1 MAQSVLLIFCSSGD
15 KRSSINTLPPLGVL
29 SIAAFLEERGIHTD
43 VIDNSINP
51 EARFDPEKYDVIGFS
66 INISNLRSALQM
78 LSDIKN
84 KSPEIHIV
92 VGGPLC
98 MSNPELFFQSS
109 FIDAVFTGEGE
120 EALFEYLT
128 SENKENVKGIY
139 IRQGSDY
146 YFTGARKWINDL
158 DSLPIPAF
166 NKVDMN
172 RYNNFPKR
180 RRPISSIMTSRGC
193 PFSCI
198 FCSHAMGRKWRS
210 RSPENVVREI
220 KYQVNEFGVKEICIY
235 DDNFS
240 LNKQRA
246 EMICDLLIEDSI
258 PVTLQFSNGLRVDSL
273 DASLLAKLKEAG
285 TWLIGLAPET
295 GNPEVMKK
303 IRKGFDHSQVLNIR
317 RECKKIGIKTFGF
330 FMIGFP
336 FEDKGSIEDTIRFA
350 KELDCEIV
358 EFNKVVPYAN
368 TELYEMIIDGG
379 YLLNNSPS
387 EVQSYHEGS
396 IFTHKVGDLSPY
408 ELKDLI
414 VQAYRQYY
422 LRLPKM
428 IDLLKTFSIEDLWG
442 LTYYALSTRNI

>member
-1 MAQSVLLIFCSSGD
+1 
-15 KRSSINTLPPLGVL
+15 L
-29 SIAAFLEERGIHTD
+29 SIASFLEERGIHTD
-43 VIDNSINP
+43 VIDFSITP
-51 EARFDPEKYDVIGFS
+51 EAKFNPQKYDVIGFS
-66 INISNLRSALQM
+66 INISNRESTLQM
-78 LSDIKN
+78 LFDIKN

-109 FIDAVFTGEGE
+109 SIDAIFTCEGE

-128 SENKENVKGIY
+128 SENKEDVKGLY
-139 IRQGSDY
+139 MRQGSDY
-146 YFTGARKWINDL
+146 HFTGARKWINEL
-158 DSLPIPAF
+158 DSLPFPAF

-172 RYNNFPKR
+172 KYNNFPKR
-180 RRPISSIMTSRGC
+180 KRPISSIMTSRGC

-246 EMICDLLIEDSI
+246 EMICDLLIKDRV

-273 DASLLAKLKEAG
+273 DASLLAKLKETG

-368 TELYEMIIDGG
+368 TELYEMIVDGG

-387 EVQSYHEGS
+387 EFQSYHKGS
-396 IFTHKVGDLSPY
+396 ISTHKVGDLSPY
-408 ELKDLI
+408 DVKVLI
-414 VQAYRQYY
+414 VKAYRQYY

-428 IDLLKTFSIEDLWG
+428 IDLLRTFSIEDLWG
-442 LTYYALSTRNI
+442 LTYYAVSTRNI

>member
-1 MAQSVLLIFCSSGD
+1 MKKSVLLIFCSSND

-29 SIAAFLEERGIHTD
+29 SIASFLEEKGIHTD
-43 VIDNSINP
+43 VIDYSINP

-66 INISNLRSALQM
+66 VNISNRKNTLQM
-78 LSDIKN
+78 LNEIKN

-109 FIDAVFTGEGE
+109 SIDAIFTCEGE
-120 EALFEYLT
+120 DALYDYLT
-128 SENKENVKGIY
+128 LENKEDVKGVY
-139 IRQGSDY
+139 IKQGSGY
-146 YFTGARKWINDL
+146 FFTGARKWINDL
-158 DSLPIPAF
+158 DSLPFPAF
-166 NKVDMN
+166 KKVDMN
-172 RYNNFPKR
+172 KYNNFPKR
-180 RRPISSIMTSRGC
+180 KRPISSIMTSRGC

-220 KYQVNEFGVKEICIY
+220 KYQVNELGVKEICIY

-240 LNKQRA
+240 MNKQRA
-246 EMICDLLIEDSI
+246 EMICDLLIEDRV

-273 DASLLAKLKEAG
+273 DASLLAKLKKAG

-303 IRKGFDHSQVLNIR
+303 IRKGFDQSQVLNIR

-336 FEDKGSIEDTIRFA
+336 FEDKRSIEDTIRFA

-358 EFNKVVPYAN
+358 EFNKVVPYAK
-368 TELYEMIIDGG
+368 TELYEMIVDGG
-379 YLLNNSPS
+379 YLINNSPN
-387 EVQSYHEGS
+387 EVASYHEGS
-396 IFTHKVGDLSPY
+396 ISTHKVGDMSPN
-408 ELKDLI
+408 EVKNLI
-414 VQAYRQYY
+414 VKAYRQYY

-442 LTYYALSTRNI
+442 LAYYAVSTRNI